1 MATLTIKKLAKFS
14 FVAAVKYQGQWV
26 SGTGK
31 HRKSAVKAVEDAL
44 TAIGATLPPSWEI
57 SEVVPVV
64 TPAVKPIVASLPAI
78 TQALPPVTQPVIVP
92 PPAALE
98 LDTGRTA
105 PLSEIPPEDSG
116 FDLDGFPMVEEDE
129 LPEGEDL
136 PEMVIPELP
145 GVPRCD
151 NGIIT
156 PWSDRAAWCKI
167 ANSAISQMMVSGI
180 QNNRDANQVF
190 RIGVDAL
197 MKAHNALG
205 AYVQVPQGPHSVNI
219 ISLFPEVVDP
229 TIRRAV
235 AGEGNRR
242 ELGRKIQKNEMP
254 ERPAKAGRL
263 PKEEYLALKAA
274 GQLPWQL
281 KAAGKPAATGKVP
294 AGEPKMAPEAKEA
307 AGNVWKLANEASKA
321 AGDAATA
328 AGKSLP
334 EIMSAKR
341 LAYKWTMVVA
351 SLQGNIPCKNL
362 VKFTADLAEAGYT
375 QAQIDAAVSRK
386 AA

>member
-14 FVAAVKYQGQWV
+14 FVAAVKYQGQWI

-31 HRKSAVKAVEDAL
+31 HRKSAIKAVEDTLVAM
-44 TAIGATLPPSWEI
+44 GATLPPSWEI

-64 TPAVKPIVASLPAI
+64 TPAIKPIVASVPAI
-78 TQALPPVTQPVIVP
+78 TQALPPVAQPVVVP
-92 PPAALE
+92 PPA
-98 LDTGRTA
+98 A

-145 GVPRCD
+145 GVPMCD

-156 PWSDRAAWCKI
+156 PWSDRAAWVKI

-180 QNNRDANQVF
+180 QNNRDANTVF

-235 AGEGNRR
+235 AGEGDRR
-242 ELGRKIQKNEMP
+242 EMGRKIEKNEMP

-281 KAAGKPAATGKVP
+281 KAAGKP
-294 AGEPKMAPEAKEA
+294 KMAPEAKEA
-307 AGNVWKLANEASKA
+307 SGNVWKLANEASKA

-328 AGKSLP
+328 AGKSVP

-362 VKFTADLAEAGYT
+362 VKFQADLAASGVT
-375 QAQIDAAVSRK
+375 QAQIDAAAARK

>member
-14 FVAAVKYQGQWV
+14 FVAAVKFQGQWI

-31 HRKSAVKAVEDAL
+31 HRKSAIKAVEDAL

-64 TPAVKPIVASLPAI
+64 TPAIKPVVASVPAI
-78 TQALPPVTQPVIVP
+78 IQALPPVAQPVIVP
-92 PPAALE
+92 PPALE

-116 FDLDGFPMVEEDE
+116 FDLDGFPNVEEDE

-145 GVPRCD
+145 GVPGCD

-156 PWSDRAAWCKI
+156 PWSDRAAWVKI

-180 QNNRDANQVF
+180 QNNKEANTVF
-190 RIGVDAL
+190 RIGVNAL

-205 AYVQVPQGPHSVNI
+205 AYVQVPQGPHSSHVV
-219 ISLFPEVVDP
+219 SLVQEVIDP

-235 AGEGNRR
+235 VGEGDRR

-281 KAAGKPAATGKVP
+281 KAAGKPVVAGKAP

-307 AGNVWKLANEASKA
+307 SGNVWKLANEASKS

-328 AGKSLP
+328 AGKSMP

-362 VKFTADLAEAGYT
+362 VKFTADLAAAGVN